1 MQAAL
6 RTELLNILQAVAFPA
21 PGTVALAGRS
31 SPYAGPAGQMPG
43 IAPAES
49 LAAVQLQQLLYEWCY
64 CRPFGSVAP
73 TVAAPTPTADP
84 GFLNGLSAA
93 NASRERWDRGWQ
105 IQQILPSGQIVA
117 IKAAMTRLI
126 WPGEFLSHG
135 PPGMPPS
142 PGNQI
147 SLLAPKESRTVQPGF
162 YFAFGETLGD
172 QQDEV
177 GVVRLYWNV
186 TAHGAGGLVSGVTQA
201 LNRFAIPFRFKC
213 LSMPDLYDRSDA
225 AILYVAKRHYRLT
238 AALLADVYR
247 AARPALKTA
256 TPLFTKP
263 LAEGLGLA
271 EDPKTGESFGT
282 SRCRL
287 LAQAVCDAHDRGL
300 DSAEARLAAVADAF
314 AAAGLSLER
323 PYLNAGSSDRYAFEE
338 RRAA

>member
-6 RTELLNILQAVAFPA
+6 RTELLNILQAVTFPA
-21 PGTVALAGRS
+21 PGTVALAGRP
-31 SPYAGPAGQMPG
+31 SPYAGTSVQMPG
-43 IAPAES
+43 IGPLTS
-49 LAAVQLQQLLYEWCY
+49 SVVVQLQQLLYEWCY
-64 CRPFGSVAP
+64 CRPFGSVATAGASP
-73 TVAAPTPTADP
+73 PTADP
-84 GFLNGLSAA
+84 GFLNALSAA
-93 NASRERWDRGWQ
+93 NASRERWERGWQ

-117 IKAAMTRLI
+117 IKGAMTRLI
-126 WPGEFLSHG
+126 WPGEFLGHG
-135 PPGMPPS
+135 APGMPPS
-142 PGNQI
+142 PGSQI
-147 SLLAPKESRTVQPGF
+147 SLFAPKESRTVQPGF

-186 TAHGAGGLVSGVTQA
+186 TANGAGGLVGGVTQA

-225 AILYVAKRHYRLT
+225 AILYVAKRHYRLA

-247 AARPALKTA
+247 AAQPALKAA
-256 TPLFTKP
+256 TPLFSKP
-263 LAEGLGLA
+263 LGEGLGLA

-300 DSAEARLAAVADAF
+300 DAAEARLGAVADAF

-323 PYLNAGSSDRYAFEE
+323 PYLNAGSSDRYEFEE